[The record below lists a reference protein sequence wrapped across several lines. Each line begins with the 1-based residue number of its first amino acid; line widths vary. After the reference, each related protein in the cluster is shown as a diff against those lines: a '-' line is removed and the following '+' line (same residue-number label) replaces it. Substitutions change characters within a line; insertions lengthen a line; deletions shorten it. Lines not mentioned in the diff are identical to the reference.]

1 MLHKFLEVMS
11 VVYWASSFSALGKFY
26 GRHRTAHSVQS
37 MQNEFNNRKA
47 FDRKKNQRICQF
59 NWNMILNW
67 NRAIALCIRQHVQN
81 PIR

>member
-1 MLHKFLEVMS
+1 MIHKFSKVMS

-47 FDRKKNQRICQF
+47 FVRDRKKIKEFANLTGTSF
-59 NWNMILNW
+59 
-67 NRAIALCIRQHVQN
+67 
-81 PIR
+81 